1 MKILGI
7 DFSYSAVGM
16 TLYSAGTYS
25 HCTLVNKAV
34 FSKSKLKSLDSI
46 LHDTPLLK
54 ALQEH
59 GVQVT
64 MIDRE
69 PTSIP
74 PKTIKDKTTKK
85 KIANPEWHWNSISD
99 WHKLHHAQTRTWS
112 SALLT
117 IIKGMNLAPGDSI
130 ILENYDFGQRG
141 ATDNI
146 IQMVEHTYALKQQL
160 LEQYPEVNFY
170 LASSSEIKK
179 VAGSGNYNKYDMYQA
194 FLQETTNSSMLEFL
208 RSTPTTLSIKN
219 SQVVLSPVNDIIDS
233 YYAVRY
239 LLSKIETE

>member
-16 TLYSAGTYS
+16 TLFLAGSYS
-25 HCTLVNKAV
+25 HYALVNKAV

-46 LHDTPLLK
+46 LQDTPLLK
-54 ALQEH
+54 SLQEH

-64 MIDRE
+64 MIDRD
-69 PTSIP
+69 PISIP

-85 KIANPEWHWNSISD
+85 KVANPEWHWNSISD
-99 WHKLHHAQTRTWS
+99 WHRVHHAQTRTWS
-112 SALLT
+112 LALLS

-141 ATDNI
+141 TTDNI

-160 LEQYPEVNFY
+160 LEHYPNINFY

-179 VAGSGNYNKYDMYQA
+179 IAGSGNYNKYDMYQA

-208 RSTPTTLSIKN
+208 RSTPTTLSVKN
-219 SQVVLSPVNDIIDS
+219 SQVVLSPVNDVIDS